1 MAGVVCVQCTSA
13 MYAQVLGGSLNFE
26 RNINSSSLCI
36 SESKNRQFGFLKYFR
51 IKELSI
57 FGFLKKIQ
65 NQRIVS
71 SNCFKNLKELMV
83 FMKEL
88 SNNWHSLAS
97 SSKKKLRTIVIY
109 PNQLF
114 DNFEN

>member
-1 MAGVVCVQCTSA
+1 MFVIGQDKPLFKREL
-13 MYAQVLGGSLNFE
+13 YFDAQFHKLFVTTT
-26 RNINSSSLCI
+26 
-36 SESKNRQFGFLKYFR
+36 FGFFKYFR

-71 SNCFKNLKELMV
+71 SNCFKNLKELLV

-88 SNNWHSLAS
+88 SNNWHCLAS